1 MLKDLSDTAQVLIFS
16 SFSATYSD
24 FLVEIIME
32 RDSRL
37 RSIMKA
43 ITWRFIATSITF
55 ILAFSI
61 FSNTGCEGVLEKSL
75 LVAASEMVIKM
86 VVYYA
91 HERVWQKIPVQ
102 LLRKFVSTMKS

>member
-1 MLKDLSDTAQVLIFS
+1 
-16 SFSATYSD
+16 
-24 FLVEIIME
+24 ME
-32 RDSRL
+32 KDSRL

-43 ITWRFIATSITF
+43 ITWRFIATGITF
-55 ILAFSI
+55 TLAFTI
-61 FSNTGCEGVLEKSL
+61 FSNTGCEGVLEKAS
-75 LVAASEMVIKM
+75 LVAALELMIKM